1 MTLWEL
7 FACVDGVNYANSPGD
22 KIEPP
27 TDEEFEQMLE
37 NYDHLRATV
46 Q

>member
-1 MTLWEL
+1 MTMWEL
-7 FACVDGVNYANSPGD
+7 SACVDGVNYANNPET

-37 NYDHLRATV
+37 NYDHLLATP

>member
-1 MTLWEL
+1 MWEL
-7 FACVDGVNYANSPGD
+7 AACVDGVNYANDPEE
-22 KIEPP
+22 KLEPP

-37 NYDHLRATV
+37 NYDHLNATP